1 MSFLERRSKVNG
13 STKLG
18 ISQVGS
24 RRVFLFYN
32 LWKHLFASLAYGFC
46 HELKIG
52 TTCSLESVKAERQ
65 IISACLQKQWTM
77 GALCCHF
84 ANIQTQPLLR
94 FSVKLTGRCQGGE
107 WSGLWGQSRQKAAPW
122 ERMLSFVYKPASCSL
137 QHTLRILETRSSK
150 GATLLR
156 RPQS

>member
-1 MSFLERRSKVNG
+1 MGRTLKANPDWPIEEMEPHTAAEKLPQSSVANLEKLNPLLMSFLERRSKVNG

-24 RRVFLFYN
+24 RRVFLFYR

-65 IISACLQKQWTM
+65 IISACLQKQ
-77 GALCCHF
+77 
-84 ANIQTQPLLR
+84 
-94 FSVKLTGRCQGGE
+94 
-107 WSGLWGQSRQKAAPW
+107 
-122 ERMLSFVYKPASCSL
+122 
-137 QHTLRILETRSSK
+137 
-150 GATLLR
+150 
-156 RPQS
+156 